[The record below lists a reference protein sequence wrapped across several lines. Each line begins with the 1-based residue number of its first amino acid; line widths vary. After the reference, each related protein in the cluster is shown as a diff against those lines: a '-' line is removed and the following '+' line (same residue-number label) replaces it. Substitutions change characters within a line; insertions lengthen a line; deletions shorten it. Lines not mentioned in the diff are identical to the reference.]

1 MSDGEKGGFRMG
13 AAEAIRLLPTPDGGR
28 FAEVFR
34 HGTLLVEW
42 YAPRGS
48 DPQQPHTRDE
58 AYVVVSGSGTFF
70 CGGERARFGPGDFL
84 FVPAGVEHRFED
96 FTDDLGVWVLFWGL
110 EGGESVTRP
119 SERTGH
125 ER

>member
-1 MSDGEKGGFRMG
+1 MSDGIGPGTRVTL
-13 AAEAIRLLPTPDGGR
+13 AEATASVPAAGGVR

-42 YAPRGS
+42 YAPRGA

-70 CGGERARFGPGDFL
+70 CGGERAPFGPGDLL
-84 FVPAGVEHRFED
+84 FVPASVEHRFED
-96 FTDDLGVWVLFWGL
+96 FTDDLGVWVLFWGP
-110 EGGESVTRP
+110 EGGEAVGNP
-119 SERTGH
+119 GGD
-125 ER
+125 